1 VTMSAGVIRKVGLL
15 VVREASILL
24 CRKKH
29 TTSLLIL
36 PGGKPEPG
44 ESALDC
50 LRREVAEELGPAV
63 QVSSLRY
70 LGTYSDIAAGSS
82 PGQPRTVEIALYQGE
97 LHGTPE
103 ARSEVAEVVWFG
115 SSSDRTQLAPSLANK
130 IVPDL
135 VSRGILS
142 WNS

>member
-1 VTMSAGVIRKVGLL
+1 MSATVIHKVGLL
-15 VVREASILL
+15 VVCDASILL

-29 TTSLLIL
+29 ATSLLIL

-50 LRREVAEELGPAV
+50 LRREVAEELGRDV
-63 QVSSLRY
+63 QARGLRY
-70 LGTYSDIAAGSS
+70 LGTYSDVAAGNS

-103 ARSEVAEVVWFG
+103 PQSEIAELVWFG
-115 SSSDRTQLAPSLANK
+115 PSSDRAQLAPSLANK

-135 VSRGILS
+135 VSRGILV